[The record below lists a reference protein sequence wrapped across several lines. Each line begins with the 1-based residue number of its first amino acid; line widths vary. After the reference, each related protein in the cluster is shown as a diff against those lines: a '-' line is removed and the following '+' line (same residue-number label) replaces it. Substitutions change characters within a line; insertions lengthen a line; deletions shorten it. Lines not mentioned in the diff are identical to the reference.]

1 MSTNENHV
9 NFLDMPEDIFYEVF
23 RYLDYSD
30 IYFLVRNVCKTLEH
44 YVHRYIQLGGV
55 FMLVGGGCSFGEVF
69 EKRYSSE
76 IFYAFKRCSSEALYA
91 FKQNV
96 KVASVC
102 SRPVPVLPNPLPTY
116 VIGDLEMHTYIE
128 IASFGTVINGKIIAG
143 YYCKEHWEEK
153 MPVRLWKKVRYRRP
167 SQRSGYRLV
176 PYLFEYDKSKK
187 LWLPILPSESEPI
200 SYQKDVTCNLSFCGT
215 EDSIFVRLSIN
226 KGGEYG
232 LGEEFDYKIAC
243 FRFKN
248 LVEDPIHDIKD
259 SDISQLKYSM
269 RYLES
274 PTQKLETKSHPDVSQ
289 LTQFNDELERP
300 SEEFDG
306 TIHECCLTYIGDN
319 EVILLGY
326 EESNEKSMQKLWLRI
341 VKTNEFDVIWGKIS
355 FNSVEDVIRKP
366 ICFKLQNHIYI
377 LESFRGIPNS
387 GTLNLKCGKYDLL
400 EKEYHAFEHI
410 LPCPIKSI
418 HAVVTDPGET
428 FAVILGLIEVPDPTD
443 VGGRCHIHK
452 PRLMIFTE
460 KDGFQQKLKDT
471 DLTHFVI
478 NAGIGFASSGTA
490 LLKIK

>member
-1 MSTNENHV
+1 
-9 NFLDMPEDIFYEVF
+9 
-23 RYLDYSD
+23 
-30 IYFLVRNVCKTLEH
+30 
-44 YVHRYIQLGGV
+44 
-55 FMLVGGGCSFGEVF
+55 
-69 EKRYSSE
+69 
-76 IFYAFKRCSSEALYA
+76 
-91 FKQNV
+91 
-96 KVASVC
+96 
-102 SRPVPVLPNPLPTY
+102 
-116 VIGDLEMHTYIE
+116 
-128 IASFGTVINGKIIAG
+128 
-143 YYCKEHWEEK
+143 
-153 MPVRLWKKVRYRRP
+153 
-167 SQRSGYRLV
+167 
-176 PYLFEYDKSKK
+176 
-187 LWLPILPSESEPI
+187 
-200 SYQKDVTCNLSFCGT
+200 
-215 EDSIFVRLSIN
+215 
-226 KGGEYG
+226 
-232 LGEEFDYKIAC
+232 
-243 FRFKN
+243 
-248 LVEDPIHDIKD
+248 
-259 SDISQLKYSM
+259 
-269 RYLES
+269 
-274 PTQKLETKSHPDVSQ
+274 
-289 LTQFNDELERP
+289 
-300 SEEFDG
+300 
-306 TIHECCLTYIGDN
+306 
-319 EVILLGY
+319 
-326 EESNEKSMQKLWLRI
+326 MQKLWLRI